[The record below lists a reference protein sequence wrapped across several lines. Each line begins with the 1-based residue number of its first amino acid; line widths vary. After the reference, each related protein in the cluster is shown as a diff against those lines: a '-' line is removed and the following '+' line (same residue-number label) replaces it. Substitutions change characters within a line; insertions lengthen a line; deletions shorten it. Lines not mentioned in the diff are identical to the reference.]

1 MPITKRERAQVSDR
15 RDIVSSVYEILDEA
29 APYAYCVDDF
39 FRNAGPGGPAE
50 HGLLE
55 AFKRAVLW
63 QMSRK
68 RSKAQVES
76 ALETLV
82 SRGEVEKR
90 VLLQDGKL
98 VPHYRMRSPDGR
110 QL

>member
-1 MPITKRERAQVSDR
+1 MPTTKQGGSQVSDR
-15 RDIVSSVYEILDEA
+15 RDIVISVYEILDEA
-29 APYAYCVDDF
+29 APRAYCVDDF

-63 QMSRK
+63 QMSRT
-68 RSKAQVES
+68 RSKAQVER

-82 SRGEVEKR
+82 ARDEVEKR
-90 VLLQDGKL
+90 VLLYDGKP
-98 VPHYRMRSPDGR
+98 VPYYRMRSPAER
-110 QL
+110 RL